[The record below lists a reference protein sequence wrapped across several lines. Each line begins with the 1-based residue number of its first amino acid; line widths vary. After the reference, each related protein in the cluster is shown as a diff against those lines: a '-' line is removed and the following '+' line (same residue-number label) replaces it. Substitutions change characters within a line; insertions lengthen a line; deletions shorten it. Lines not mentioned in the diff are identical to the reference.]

1 MFCKGKSLYIQF
13 NYAVMKYKFILLVL
27 VVLMMHLSACTEDE
41 PQLVQLRAVLT
52 GVYDIEAGEPYDEFY
67 AIKEDGHYKCS
78 FTTVY
83 VRKSQTVTRIDAK
96 YIDDELWVTAK
107 LDKDGWPETLDRMV
121 RIEFNLY
128 DLPKG
133 KYDLVICVENAIGIN
148 RDQKSWEFD

>member
-1 MFCKGKSLYIQF
+1 
-13 NYAVMKYKFILLVL
+13 
-27 VVLMMHLSACTEDE
+27 MMHLSACTEDE
-41 PQLVQLRAVLT
+41 PQPVQLRAVLT

-67 AIKEDGHYKCS
+67 AIKEDGHYK
-78 FTTVY
+78 Y
-83 VRKSQTVTRIDAK
+83 
-96 YIDDELWVTAK
+96 DELWVTAK